1 MKEDAPRSSEEGSSP
16 PSSPTRKGVH
26 HRKRDMYSVNRPVP
40 SIQRFFKRGLLDV
53 ISRKEDDESSE
64 DEEDDDEDDE
74 DDNEGKQEEDD
85 EGEDDQTEVESDPR
99 SSRDTGKSSAE
110 GRRRK
115 ARREEEEKRN
125 GNERVA
131 DKMHSGRRIRKP
143 QTVDD
148 PITRQKV
155 TISDVGRKE
164 YQRAMKHADELD
176 DQDSGAPV
184 TDENKDGRA
193 ERKGSVR
200 RRKRTLT
207 RSKHFETENVLNL
220 PFPPEEPFPP
230 SLFSVHPILLPGTV
244 VWALVSAVGL
254 VPRWASVLIAAWLA
268 WFCWTRVKSGMEDR
282 RWDRERLRGQ
292 MTRQESG
299 NSRDTAKTRRA
310 SESKKVDGTL
320 QPSLAGIREGAE
332 WLNTLVDRIWDVM
345 DPALFSSMGSTLE
358 DVMQASIPGFIH
370 AVKVEDLAQGSTP
383 VRLTGFRVLADD
395 EAQDLRAEAQ
405 KALRKERHD
414 EEKVHLPTGNKG
426 KDDESIESS
435 VKDNKGKKRA
445 KGRVEE
451 DAGGSYIN
459 LELGF
464 VYRAR
469 PTANTVSSK
478 SRNAHLLIKFWV
490 GARKLYT
497 IPLPVWVEIKGF
509 VGTVRARLQL
519 TPDPPFVKM
528 LTFSFMGLPRV
539 GIEVVPLG
547 INLTHVPFLSGFVQS
562 SIDAACGEYCAPS
575 SMTMDVGEILMGDS
589 IKREVNA
596 LGVLVIYI
604 HRAFDLEKQDVRGSS
619 DPYCTLS
626 LAKYGKVQY
635 ATRVALNDLSPR
647 WEERH
652 VMLINPE
659 AVKARE
665 KVSVDLWDSDRFSAD
680 DMLGR
685 AEVDLEELVRRPGR
699 LFRRTDTLKGLSQE
713 MKKQGTIQWSLGFF
727 TKTPNIRRE
736 LREMQER
743 DRQKAEE
750 EHRDGRSGEHTD
762 DEDEHGNG
770 QKGEKEE
777 ESSDEEADE
786 TKPMQARNQE
796 QAVAFEAPSP
806 LLPSGIL
813 SLQVHQIMQLE
824 VTDTRTKTSKRQE
837 GQPGQQLSHVQDE
850 EDTAASPSSYVTIIL
865 NDETVFRSRTKT
877 LSSNPFFNAGTER
890 FIRDWRRSLVMFVV
904 KDRRLR
910 EEDAILGVVTIK
922 LSDLFKTSSQ
932 VTQFF
937 PLAGGLGHGR
947 IRVSVLFRPVQDL
960 SRHKT
965 KLGWD
970 VGTVSRRTLK
980 FFPLALSLTIEYET
994 LT

>member
-1 MKEDAPRSSEEGSSP
+1 MRSSEEASP
-16 PSSPTRKGVH
+16 PSSPTTQGVH
-26 HRKRDMYSVNRPVP
+26 HRKRDMYSQNRPVP
-40 SIQRFFKRGLLDV
+40 SIQRFFKKGLLDV
-53 ISRKEDDESSE
+53 LSRNEDSESEDDEATDAE
-64 DEEDDDEDDE
+64 
-74 DDNEGKQEEDD
+74 
-85 EGEDDQTEVESDPR
+85 TETQVESPR
-99 SSRDTGKSSAE
+99 SSKDTGDAPPAQAATAQQN
-110 GRRRK
+110 GGHRRK
-115 ARREEEEKRN
+115 DSKADGTNRR
-125 GNERVA
+125 
-131 DKMHSGRRIRKP
+131 SGRRSHKP

-148 PITRQKV
+148 PVTRQKV

-164 YQRAMKHADELD
+164 YERAMRRADELD
-176 DQDSGAPV
+176 QGRGGGG
-184 TDENKDGRA
+184 DG
-193 ERKGSVR
+193 GGP
-200 RRKRTLT
+200 KRDGKQT
-207 RSKHFETENVLNL
+207 RSKHFDAENILNL
-220 PFPPEEPFPP
+220 PFPPEEPLPA
-230 SLFSVHPILLPGTV
+230 SLFAVHPVLLPGCV
-244 VWALVSAVGL
+244 VWALVTVIGPM
-254 VPRWASVLIAAWLA
+254 PRWVSVLLAAWMA
-268 WFCWTRVKSGMEDR
+268 WFCWERLKSGMEDR
-282 RWDRERLRGQ
+282 RWERERLRGESI
-292 MTRQESG
+292 RQSG
-299 NSRDTAKTRRA
+299 GA
-310 SESKKVDGTL
+310 SQHDGNEANPAASKEHPGTH
-320 QPSLAGIREGAE
+320 QPYPGIKEGAE
-332 WLNTLVDRIWDVM
+332 WLNTLVDRVWEVM

-383 VRLTGFRVLADD
+383 LRLTGFRVLPDD
-395 EAQDLRAEAQ
+395 EAQDLRVEAQ
-405 KALRKERHD
+405 KALRKQRLEENKVRLPHKRHAQD
-414 EEKVHLPTGNKG
+414 NEGADDDDGDDDGGGDAEQKGREGDQNNADKDGNLKKAG
-426 KDDESIESS
+426 KP
-435 VKDNKGKKRA
+435 KR
-445 KGRVEE
+445 RVEE

-464 VYRAR
+464 LYRAR
-469 PTANTVSSK
+469 PTANTVASK

-497 IPLPVWVEIKGF
+497 IPLPVWVEIKGL

-575 SMTMDVGEILMGDS
+575 SMTMDLGEILMGDS

-596 LGVLVIYI
+596 MGVLVIYV

-635 ATRVALNDLSPR
+635 ATRVALDDLSPR
-647 WEERH
+647 WEERY

-659 AVKARE
+659 AVRARE
-665 KVSVDLWDSDRFSAD
+665 KVSIALWDSDRFSAD

-685 AEVDLEELVRRPGR
+685 AEVDLEDLVKRPGR
-699 LFRRTDTLKGLSQE
+699 LFKRTDTLFGLTQE

-727 TKTPNIRRE
+727 AKTPNIRKE
-736 LREMQER
+736 LREMRER
-743 DRQKAEE
+743 DRQKDEEEHGDGRTEGHTDDEGDEEEE
-750 EHRDGRSGEHTD
+750 EHRN
-762 DEDEHGNG
+762 GNEG
-770 QKGEKEE
+770 N
-777 ESSDEEADE
+777 
-786 TKPMQARNQE
+786 KPMQSHNQQ
-796 QAVAFEAPSP
+796 QAVAFEPPSP

-813 SLQVHQIMQLE
+813 SLQVHQIAQLE
-824 VTDTRTKTSKRQE
+824 VTDTKTRSSKRKE
-837 GQPGQQLSHVQDE
+837 GEPGQLLDNVQDE

-890 FIRDWRRSLVMFVV
+890 FVRDWRRSLVMFVV

-910 EEDAILGVVTIK
+910 EEDAILGVVPIK

-960 SRHKT
+960 SRHRT

-970 VGTVSRRTLK
+970 VGTVSLH
-980 FFPLALSLTIEYET
+980 FFFFSRFSSSTN
-994 LT
+994 